1 MTLVRKLVF
10 AFAAIVALVTLSTLI
25 TLNQLTK
32 MQQAVE
38 LNNHTFE
45 VIRTT
50 NRLSEDLVNIESGQR
65 GFIITGDESSLQPY
79 HLGKTGVET
88 ELKDLLQKT
97 ADNPAQQ
104 QSLKTIQGLYTDW
117 LTQAIDPSISQMKAA
132 GTDTTARQAVREFI
146 RTGVGREFM
155 EQLRLHMDTLQQ
167 RERDLLESRSQEAA
181 EAKNFVFATLIIG
194 GLVILVFSA
203 LIALYLKNTL
213 QNRLQVAKDLVSAVA
228 SGKLNNTIDSSGG
241 DEVAELLLALGKMQ
255 TQLHQ
260 LMSQIKT
267 AAADLS
273 GASSTVASTTEQLS
287 ASAEEQSRASSSIA
301 AAVEELSVSIDSV
314 SANASEAQTIAGKSG
329 QQAQQSSKVINDTV
343 ASMERIAQVVR
354 SASGRIEELGKQS
367 EQISS
372 IVNVIKGI
380 ADQTNLLALNAAI
393 EAARAGEQGRGFAV
407 VADEVRLLAQRTTQS
422 TTEISG
428 MIDVILN
435 GTVDA
440 VGQMSTGV
448 EQVNMGVELAGQAGQ
463 AIDIIQHSFQQVVSV
478 IESISLS
485 LHEQNSASNEVA
497 GHIERIATMSA
508 QNSEATRHNS
518 EVAHE
523 LRNLSNGL
531 NSAVS
536 RFTL

>member
-1 MTLVRKLVF
+1 MTLVRKLIF
-10 AFAAIVALVTLSTLI
+10 AFAAIVALVALSTLI

-38 LNNHTFE
+38 LNIHTFE
-45 VIRTT
+45 VIRTA
-50 NRLSEDLVNIESGQR
+50 NRLSEALVNIETGQR
-65 GFIITGDESSLQPY
+65 GFVITGDETSLEPY
-79 HLGKTGVET
+79 HQGKAEA
-88 ELKDLLQKT
+88 EKDLRELLQKT
-97 ADNPAQQ
+97 SDNPEQQ
-104 QSLKTIQGLYTDW
+104 QSLKTVQSLYNDW
-117 LTQAIDPSISQMKAA
+117 LTKAIEPSISQMKAA
-132 GTDTTARQAVREFI
+132 GTDSAARLEVREFERRGTGKEYMDKI
-146 RTGVGREFM
+146 RLQM
-155 EQLRLHMDTLQQ
+155 ETVQQ
-167 RERDLLESRSQEAA
+167 RERTLLDGRSQDATQ
-181 EAKNFVFATLIIG
+181 AKSFVFATLIAG
-194 GLVILVFSA
+194 GFIILVFSVV
-203 LIALYLKNTL
+203 IASYLKNIL

-228 SGKLNNTIDSSGG
+228 DGKLTNTIDTSGG
-241 DEVAELLLALGKMQ
+241 DEIADLLKALSKMQ

-301 AAVEELSVSIDSV
+301 AAVEQLSVSIDSV
-314 SANASEAQTIAGKSG
+314 SANASEARTIAGKSG
-329 QQAQQSSKVINDTV
+329 QQAQQSSEVINNTV

-407 VADEVRLLAQRTTQS
+407 VADEVRLLAQRTSQS

-448 EQVNMGVELAGQAGQ
+448 EQVNMGVELAGQAGS

-478 IESISLS
+478 VESISMS
-485 LHEQNSASNEVA
+485 LQEQNAASNEVA

-523 LRNLSNGL
+523 LRTLSNGL
-531 NSAVS
+531 NNAVA

>member
-1 MTLVRKLVF
+1 MTLVRKLIF
-10 AFAAIVALVTLSTLI
+10 AFAAIVALVALSTLI

-38 LNNHTFE
+38 LNIHTFE
-45 VIRTT
+45 VIRTA
-50 NRLSEDLVNIESGQR
+50 NRLSEALVNIETGQR
-65 GFIITGDESSLQPY
+65 GFVITGDETSLEPY
-79 HLGKTGVET
+79 HQGKAEA
-88 ELKDLLQKT
+88 EKDLRELLQKT
-97 ADNPAQQ
+97 SDNPEQQ
-104 QSLKTIQGLYTDW
+104 QSLKTVQSLYNDW
-117 LTQAIDPSISQMKAA
+117 LTKAIEPSISQIKAA
-132 GTDTTARQAVREFI
+132 GTDSAARLAVREFERRGTGKEYMDKI
-146 RTGVGREFM
+146 RLQM
-155 EQLRLHMDTLQQ
+155 ETVQQ
-167 RERDLLESRSQEAA
+167 RERTLLDGRSQDATQ
-181 EAKNFVFATLIIG
+181 AKSFVFATLIAG
-194 GLVILVFSA
+194 GFIILVFSVV
-203 LIALYLKNTL
+203 IASYLKTTL
-213 QNRLQVAKDLVSAVA
+213 QNRLQVAKNLVSAVA
-228 SGKLNNTIDSSGG
+228 DGKLTNTIDTSGG
-241 DEVAELLLALGKMQ
+241 DEIADLLKALSKMQ

-301 AAVEELSVSIDSV
+301 AAVEQLSVSIDSV
-314 SANASEAQTIAGKSG
+314 SANASEARTIAGKSG
-329 QQAQQSSKVINDTV
+329 QQAQQSSEVINNTV

-407 VADEVRLLAQRTTQS
+407 VADEVRLLAQRTSQS

-448 EQVNMGVELAGQAGQ
+448 EQVNMGVELAGQAGS

-478 IESISLS
+478 VESISMS
-485 LHEQNSASNEVA
+485 LQEQNAASNEVA

-523 LRNLSNGL
+523 LRTLSNGL
-531 NSAVS
+531 NNAVA

>member
-10 AFAAIVALVTLSTLI
+10 AFAAIVALVALSTVI
-25 TLNQLTK
+25 TLNQLNK

-45 VIRTT
+45 VIRTS
-50 NRLSEDLVNIESGQR
+50 NRLAEAFVNIETGQR
-65 GFIITGDESSLQPY
+65 GFVITGDEASLQPY
-79 HLGKTGVET
+79 HEGKIEA
-88 ELKDLLQKT
+88 EKDLTVLLQKT
-97 ADNPAQQ
+97 SDNPEQQ
-104 QSLKTIQGLYTDW
+104 QSLKTMRSLYNDW
-117 LTQAIDPSISQMKAA
+117 LNKAIEPSISQMKAA
-132 GTDTTARQAVREFI
+132 GSDTTARQAVREFERQGTGKEYMDKI
-146 RTGVGREFM
+146 RKH
-155 EQLRLHMDTLQQ
+155 LDTVQQ
-167 RERDLLESRSQEAA
+167 RERTLLDSRSQNAA
-181 EAKNFVFATLIIG
+181 TAKSFVLATLLIG
-194 GLVILVFSA
+194 GLIILIFSA
-203 LIALYLKNTL
+203 VIALYLKTTL

-228 SGKLNNTIDSSGG
+228 DGKLTNKIDATGG
-241 DEVAELLLALGKMQ
+241 DEVAELLQALARMQ

-267 AAADLS
+267 AATDLS
-273 GASSTVASTTEQLS
+273 GASATVASTTEQLS

-428 MIDVILN
+428 MIDIILN

-448 EQVNMGVELAGQAGQ
+448 EQVNMGVELAGQAGT
-463 AIDIIQHSFQQVVSV
+463 AIDTIQHSFQQVVSV
-478 IESISLS
+478 IESISMS
-485 LHEQNSASNEVA
+485 LHEQNAASNEVA

-531 NSAVS
+531 NNAVA

>member
-10 AFAAIVALVTLSTLI
+10 AFAAIVALVALSTAI
-25 TLNQLTK
+25 TLNQLNK

-45 VIRTT
+45 VIRTS
-50 NRLSEDLVNIESGQR
+50 NRLAEALVNVETGQR
-65 GFIITGDESSLQPY
+65 GFVITGDEASLEPY
-79 HLGKTGVET
+79 RQGKSEVE
-88 ELKDLLQKT
+88 KDLKELIQKT
-97 ADNPAQQ
+97 SDNPEQQ
-104 QSLKTIQGLYTDW
+104 QSLKAIQSLYNDW
-117 LTQAIDPSISQMKAA
+117 LNQAIEPSISQMKAA
-132 GTDTTARQAVREFI
+132 GTDTTARQAVREFERRGTGKQYMDKI
-146 RTGVGREFM
+146 RL
-155 EQLRLHMDTLQQ
+155 QMDTVQQ
-167 RERDLLESRSQEAA
+167 RERALLEIRSQDAA
-181 EAKNFVFATLIIG
+181 SAKSFVFATLIVG
-194 GLVILVFSA
+194 GLLILVFSIV
-203 LIALYLKNTL
+203 IALYLKTTL
-213 QNRLQVAKDLVSAVA
+213 QNRLQVAKALVSAVA
-228 SGKLNNTIDSSGG
+228 DGKLTNQIDSSGG
-241 DEVAELLLALGKMQ
+241 DEVAELLQALTRMQ

-343 ASMERIAQVVR
+343 ASMERIAMVVR

-448 EQVNMGVELAGQAGQ
+448 EQVNMGVELASQAGS

-478 IESISLS
+478 IESISMS
-485 LHEQNSASNEVA
+485 LQEQNAASNEVA

-523 LRNLSNGL
+523 LRTLSNGL
-531 NSAVS
+531 NDAVA

>member
-10 AFAAIVALVTLSTLI
+10 AFAAIVALVTLSTFI
-25 TLNQLTK
+25 TLNQLTQ

-50 NRLSEDLVNIESGQR
+50 NRLSEALVNIETGQR
-65 GFIITGDESSLQPY
+65 GFIITSDEISLQPY
-79 HLGKTGVET
+79 QLGKAEA
-88 ELKDLLQKT
+88 EKDLKELLQKT
-97 ADNPAQQ
+97 ADNPALQ
-104 QSLKTIQGLYTDW
+104 QSLKTIQSLYNDW
-117 LTQAIDPSISQMKAA
+117 LTKAIDPSISQMRAA
-132 GTDTTARQAVREFI
+132 GTDTAARQAVREFI
-146 RTGVGREFM
+146 RTGIGREFM
-155 EQLRLHMDTLQQ
+155 DQLRQHMEILQQ
-167 RERDLLESRSQEAA
+167 RERDLLERRSKDATEARS
-181 EAKNFVFATLIIG
+181 FVFATSIIG
-194 GLVILVFSA
+194 GLVILLFSV

-213 QNRLQVAKDLVSAVA
+213 QNRLQVAKDLVSSVA
-228 SGKLNNTIDSSGG
+228 SGKLNNSIDSSGG
-241 DEVAELLLALGKMQ
+241 DEVAELLQALGKMQ

-260 LMSQIKT
+260 LMSQIKS
-267 AAADLS
+267 AAAELS

-435 GTVDA
+435 STVDA

-463 AIDIIQHSFQQVVSV
+463 AIDMIQRSFQQVVSV
-478 IESISLS
+478 IESISQS

-523 LRNLSNGL
+523 LRTLSTGL
-531 NSAVS
+531 NNAVA

>member
-1 MTLVRKLVF
+1 ML
-10 AFAAIVALVTLSTLI
+10 
-25 TLNQLTK
+25 
-32 MQQAVE
+32 
-38 LNNHTFE
+38 
-45 VIRTT
+45 
-50 NRLSEDLVNIESGQR
+50 
-65 GFIITGDESSLQPY
+65 
-79 HLGKTGVET
+79 
-88 ELKDLLQKT
+88 
-97 ADNPAQQ
+97 
-104 QSLKTIQGLYTDW
+104 
-117 LTQAIDPSISQMKAA
+117 
-132 GTDTTARQAVREFI
+132 
-146 RTGVGREFM
+146 
-155 EQLRLHMDTLQQ
+155 
-167 RERDLLESRSQEAA
+167 
-181 EAKNFVFATLIIG
+181 ATLIVG
-194 GLVILVFSA
+194 GLIILVFSVV
-203 LIALYLKNTL
+203 IALYLKATL

-228 SGKLNNTIDSSGG
+228 DGKLTNKIDTTGG
-241 DEVAELLLALGKMQ
+241 DEVADLLQALARMQ

-287 ASAEEQSRASSSIA
+287 ASADEQSRASSSIA

-314 SANASEAQTIAGKSG
+314 SANANEAQTIAGKSG

-343 ASMERIAQVVR
+343 ASMERIAMVVR

-448 EQVNMGVELAGQAGQ
+448 EQVNLGVELAGQAGT
-463 AIDIIQHSFQQVVSV
+463 AIDTIQHSFQQVVSV
-478 IESISLS
+478 IESISTS
-485 LHEQNSASNEVA
+485 LHEQNAASNEVA

-531 NSAVS
+531 NNAVA

>member
-10 AFAAIVALVTLSTLI
+10 AFAAIVALVALSTVI
-25 TLNQLTK
+25 TLNQLNT

-50 NRLSEDLVNIESGQR
+50 NRLAEALVNVETGQR
-65 GFIITGDESSLQPY
+65 CFVITGDEGSLQPY
-79 HLGKTGVET
+79 HLGKAEA
-88 ELKDLLQKT
+88 EKDLKELLQKT
-97 ADNPAQQ
+97 ADNPEQQ
-104 QSLKTIQGLYTDW
+104 QSLKTVQSLFNDW
-117 LTQAIDPSISQMKAA
+117 LSKAIEPSISQMKAA
-132 GTDTTARQAVREFI
+132 GTDTAARQAVRDFERQGTGKEYMDKI
-146 RTGVGREFM
+146 RQQM
-155 EQLRLHMDTLQQ
+155 ETVQQ
-167 RERDLLESRSQEAA
+167 RERDLLDNRSQDAA
-181 EAKNFVFATLIIG
+181 NAKNFVIATLIIG
-194 GLVILVFSA
+194 GLVILVFSV
-203 LIALYLKNTL
+203 LIALYLKTTL

-228 SGKLNNTIDSSGG
+228 DGKLTNKIDTTGG
-241 DEVAELLLALGKMQ
+241 DEVAELLHALARMQ

-354 SASGRIEELGKQS
+354 SASGRIEALGKQS

-448 EQVNMGVELAGQAGQ
+448 EQVNLGVELAGQAGA

-478 IESISLS
+478 IESI
-485 LHEQNSASNEVA
+485 
-497 GHIERIATMSA
+497 
-508 QNSEATRHNS
+508 
-518 EVAHE
+518 
-523 LRNLSNGL
+523 
-531 NSAVS
+531 
-536 RFTL
+536 

>member
-1 MTLVRKLVF
+1 MTLVRKLIF
-10 AFAAIVALVTLSTLI
+10 AFAAIVALVALSTVI
-25 TLNQLTK
+25 TLNQLNK
-32 MQQAVE
+32 MQQAVA
-38 LNNHTFE
+38 LNIHTFE
-45 VIRTT
+45 VIRIA
-50 NRLSEDLVNIESGQR
+50 NRLSEAFVNIETGQR
-65 GFIITGDESSLQPY
+65 GFVITGDEASLEPY
-79 HLGKTGVET
+79 HQGKLEA
-88 ELKDLLQKT
+88 EKDIKELLQKT
-97 ADNPAQQ
+97 SDNPEQQ
-104 QSLKTIQGLYTDW
+104 QSLKTIQGLYNEW
-117 LTQAIDPSISQMKAA
+117 LTQAIEPSISQMQAA
-132 GTDTTARQAVREFI
+132 GTDTTARQAVREFERRGTGKAFMDKI
-146 RTGVGREFM
+146 RLQM
-155 EQLRLHMDTLQQ
+155 ETVQQ
-167 RERDLLESRSQEAA
+167 RERSLLDSRSQDAA
-181 EAKNFVFATLIIG
+181 QAKSFVLTTLLIG
-194 GLVILVFSA
+194 GLVILVFSVF
-203 LIALYLKNTL
+203 IALYLKTSL
-213 QNRLQVAKDLVSAVA
+213 QSRLQVAKELVSAVA
-228 SGKLNNTIDSSGG
+228 DGKLTNTIDSSGG
-241 DEVAELLLALGKMQ
+241 DEIADLLKALARMQ

-301 AAVEELSVSIDSV
+301 AAVEQLSVSIDSV
-314 SANASEAQTIAGKSG
+314 SANASEARTIAGKSG

-354 SASGRIEELGKQS
+354 SASSRIEELGKQS

-428 MIDVILN
+428 MIDVILS

-448 EQVNMGVELAGQAGQ
+448 EQVNMGVELAGQAGS
-463 AIDIIQHSFQQVVSV
+463 AIDVIQHSFQQVVSV
-478 IESISLS
+478 VESISMS
-485 LHEQNSASNEVA
+485 LQEQNAASNEVA

-523 LRNLSNGL
+523 LRTLSNGL
-531 NSAVS
+531 NHAVA

>member
-1 MTLVRKLVF
+1 MTLVKKLIF
-10 AFAAIVALVTLSTLI
+10 AFAAIVALVALSTVI
-25 TLNQLTK
+25 TLNQLNK
-32 MQQAVE
+32 MQQAVA
-38 LNNHTFE
+38 LNIHTFE
-45 VIRTT
+45 VIRIA
-50 NRLSEDLVNIESGQR
+50 NRLSEAFVNIETGQR
-65 GFIITGDESSLQPY
+65 GFVITGDEASLEPY
-79 HLGKTGVET
+79 HQGKQEA
-88 ELKDLLQKT
+88 EQDIKELLQKT
-97 ADNPAQQ
+97 SDNPEQQ
-104 QSLKTIQGLYTDW
+104 QSLKTIQGLYNEW
-117 LTQAIDPSISQMKAA
+117 LTQAIEPSISQMQAA
-132 GTDTTARQAVREFI
+132 GTDTTARQAVREFERRGTGKAFMDKI
-146 RTGVGREFM
+146 RLQM
-155 EQLRLHMDTLQQ
+155 ETVQQ
-167 RERDLLESRSQEAA
+167 RERSLLDSRSQDAA
-181 EAKNFVFATLIIG
+181 QAKSFVLTTLLVG
-194 GLVILVFSA
+194 GLVILVFSVF
-203 LIALYLKNTL
+203 IALYLKTSL
-213 QNRLQVAKDLVSAVA
+213 QSRLQVAKELVSAVA
-228 SGKLNNTIDSSGG
+228 DGKLTNIIDSSGG
-241 DEVAELLLALGKMQ
+241 DEIADLLKALARMQ

-301 AAVEELSVSIDSV
+301 AAVEQLSVSIDSV
-314 SANASEAQTIAGKSG
+314 SANASEARTIAGKSG

-354 SASGRIEELGKQS
+354 SASSRIEELGKQS

-448 EQVNMGVELAGQAGQ
+448 EQVNMGVELAGQAGS
-463 AIDIIQHSFQQVVSV
+463 AIDVIQHSFQQVVSV
-478 IESISLS
+478 VESISMS
-485 LHEQNSASNEVA
+485 LQEQNAASNEVA

-523 LRNLSNGL
+523 LRTLSNGL
-531 NSAVS
+531 NHAVA

>member
-1 MTLVRKLVF
+1 MTLVRKLIF
-10 AFAAIVALVTLSTLI
+10 AFAAIVALVALSTVI
-25 TLNQLTK
+25 TLNQLNK
-32 MQQAVE
+32 MEQAVA
-38 LNNHTFE
+38 LNIHTFE
-45 VIRTT
+45 VIRTA
-50 NRLSEDLVNIESGQR
+50 NRLSEAFVNIETGQR
-65 GFIITGDESSLQPY
+65 GFVITGDEASLDPY
-79 HLGKTGVET
+79 HQGKLEA
-88 ELKDLLQKT
+88 EKDIKELLQKT
-97 ADNPAQQ
+97 SDNPEQQ
-104 QSLKTIQGLYTDW
+104 QSLKTIQGLYNDW
-117 LTQAIDPSISQMKAA
+117 LTQAIDPSISQMTAA
-132 GTDTTARQAVREFI
+132 GTDTTARQAVREFERRGTGKAFMDKI
-146 RTGVGREFM
+146 RLQM
-155 EQLRLHMDTLQQ
+155 ETVQQ
-167 RERDLLESRSQEAA
+167 RERSLLDSRSQDAA
-181 EAKNFVFATLIIG
+181 QAKSFVLTTLLLG
-194 GLVILVFSA
+194 GLIILVFSVF
-203 LIALYLKNTL
+203 IALYLKTSL

-228 SGKLNNTIDSSGG
+228 DGKLTNKIDTTGG
-241 DEVAELLLALGKMQ
+241 DEVADLLQALARMQ

-301 AAVEELSVSIDSV
+301 AAVEQLSVSIDSV
-314 SANASEAQTIAGKSG
+314 SANASEARTIAGKSG

-343 ASMERIAQVVR
+343 ASMERIAGVVR

-448 EQVNMGVELAGQAGQ
+448 EQVNMGVELAGQAGT
-463 AIDIIQHSFQQVVSV
+463 AIDTIQHSFQQVVSV
-478 IESISLS
+478 VESISMS
-485 LHEQNSASNEVA
+485 LQEQNAASNEVA

-523 LRNLSNGL
+523 LRTLSNGL
-531 NSAVS
+531 NNAVA

>member
-10 AFAAIVALVTLSTLI
+10 AFAAIVALVALSTII
-25 TLNQLTK
+25 TLNQLNK
-32 MQQAVE
+32 MEQAVE
-38 LNNHTFE
+38 LNIHTFE
-45 VIRTT
+45 VIRTA
-50 NRLSEDLVNIESGQR
+50 NRLAEALVNVETGQR
-65 GFIITGDESSLQPY
+65 GFVITGDEASLQPY
-79 HLGKTGVET
+79 HQGKAEA
-88 ELKDLLQKT
+88 EKDLKELLQKT
-97 ADNPAQQ
+97 SDNPEQQ
-104 QSLKTIQGLYTDW
+104 QSLKTVQSLYNDW
-117 LTQAIDPSISQMKAA
+117 LSKAIEPSISQMKAA
-132 GTDTTARQAVREFI
+132 GTDTTARQAVRDFERQGTGKEYMDKI
-146 RTGVGREFM
+146 RLQM
-155 EQLRLHMDTLQQ
+155 ETVQQ
-167 RERDLLESRSQEAA
+167 RERTLLDSRSQDAA
-181 EAKNFVFATLIIG
+181 SAKSFVLATLIVG
-194 GLVILVFSA
+194 GLIILVFSVV
-203 LIALYLKNTL
+203 IALYLKATL

-228 SGKLNNTIDSSGG
+228 DGKLTNKIDTTGG
-241 DEVAELLLALGKMQ
+241 DEVADLLQALARMQ

-260 LMSQIKT
+260 LMSQIKA

-287 ASAEEQSRASSSIA
+287 ASADEQSRASSSIA

-314 SANASEAQTIAGKSG
+314 SANANEAQTIAGKSG

-343 ASMERIAQVVR
+343 ASMERIAVVVR

-448 EQVNMGVELAGQAGQ
+448 EQVNLGVELAGQAGT
-463 AIDIIQHSFQQVVSV
+463 AIDTIQHSFQQVVSV
-478 IESISLS
+478 IESISMS
-485 LHEQNSASNEVA
+485 LHEQNAASNEVA

-531 NSAVS
+531 NNAVA

>member
-1 MTLVRKLVF
+1 MTLVRKFVF
-10 AFAAIVALVTLSTLI
+10 AFASIVALVAASTVI
-25 TLNQLTK
+25 TLTQLNK
-32 MQQAVE
+32 MRQAIE
-38 LNNHTFE
+38 LNIHTFE
-45 VIRTT
+45 VISTAKG
-50 NRLSEDLVNIESGQR
+50 LSEAMINIETGQR
-65 GFIITGDESSLQPY
+65 GFVITGNETSLEPY
-79 HLGKTGVET
+79 HKGKADAET
-88 ELKDLLQKT
+88 YVQVLLQKT
-97 ADNPAQQ
+97 SDNPEQQ
-104 QSLKTIQGLYTDW
+104 QSLKAIQSLYNDW
-117 LTQAIDPSISQMKAA
+117 LNKAIEPSISQMKAA
-132 GTDTTARQAVREFI
+132 GSDATARQAVRDFEHQGTGKEYMDKI
-146 RTGVGREFM
+146 RL
-155 EQLRLHMDTLQQ
+155 QMDTVQQ
-167 RERDLLESRSQEAA
+167 RERALLEIRSQDAA
-181 EAKNFVFATLIIG
+181 SAKSFVFTILIVG
-194 GLVILVFSA
+194 GLLILVFSVV
-203 LIALYLKNTL
+203 IALYLKTTL
-213 QNRLQVAKDLVSAVA
+213 QNRLQVAKALVSAVA
-228 SGKLNNTIDSSGG
+228 DGKLTNKIDSSGG
-241 DEVAELLLALGKMQ
+241 DEVAELLQALARMQ

-267 AAADLS
+267 AAAELS

-314 SANASEAQTIAGKSG
+314 SANASEAQTIASKSG

-343 ASMERIAQVVR
+343 ASMERIAVVVR
-354 SASGRIEELGKQS
+354 SASSRIEELGKQS

-448 EQVNMGVELAGQAGQ
+448 EQVNLGVELAGQAGT
-463 AIDIIQHSFQQVVSV
+463 AIDTIQHSFQQVVSV
-478 IESISLS
+478 IESISMS
-485 LHEQNSASNEVA
+485 LHEQNAASNEVA

-523 LRNLSNGL
+523 LRTLSNGL
-531 NSAVS
+531 NNAVA

>member
-50 NRLSEDLVNIESGQR
+50 NRLSEDLVNIETGQR

-79 HLGKTGVET
+79 HLGKTGAET

-132 GTDTTARQAVREFI
+132 GTDTAARQAVREFI

-155 EQLRLHMDTLQQ
+155 DQLRLHMDTLQQ
-167 RERDLLESRSQEAA
+167 RERDLLDSRSQDAA
-181 EAKNFVFATLIIG
+181 AAKSFVFATSIIG
-194 GLVILVFSA
+194 GLVILVFSI

-213 QNRLQVAKDLVSAVA
+213 QNRLQVAKDLVSSVA
-228 SGKLNNTIDSSGG
+228 SGKLNNQIDSSGG

-260 LMSQIKT
+260 LMSQIKS
-267 AAADLS
+267 AAAELS

-531 NSAVS
+531 NNAVA

>member
-10 AFAAIVALVTLSTLI
+10 AFAAIVALVALSTVI
-25 TLNQLTK
+25 TLNQLNK

-45 VIRTT
+45 VIRTS
-50 NRLSEDLVNIESGQR
+50 NRLAEALVNVETGQR
-65 GFIITGDESSLQPY
+65 GFVITGDESSLAPY
-79 HLGKTGVET
+79 HQGKAEVE
-88 ELKDLLQKT
+88 KDLNELLQKT
-97 ADNPAQQ
+97 SDNPEQQ
-104 QSLKTIQGLYTDW
+104 QSLKAIQSLYNDW
-117 LTQAIDPSISQMKAA
+117 LSKAIEPSISQMKAA
-132 GTDTTARQAVREFI
+132 GADTTARQAVREFERQGTGKEYMDKI
-146 RTGVGREFM
+146 RL
-155 EQLRLHMDTLQQ
+155 QMDTVQQ
-167 RERDLLESRSQEAA
+167 RERALLEIRSQDAA
-181 EAKNFVFATLIIG
+181 SAKSFVFATLIVG
-194 GLVILVFSA
+194 GLIILVFSVVV
-203 LIALYLKNTL
+203 ALYLKSTL

-228 SGKLNNTIDSSGG
+228 DGKLTNKIDTRGE
-241 DEVAELLLALGKMQ
+241 DEVAQLLQALSRMQ

-428 MIDVILN
+428 MIDVILS

-448 EQVNMGVELAGQAGQ
+448 EQVNMGVELAGQAGT
-463 AIDIIQHSFQQVVSV
+463 AIDTIQHSFQQVVSV
-478 IESISLS
+478 IESISTS
-485 LHEQNSASNEVA
+485 LHEQNAASNEVA

-531 NSAVS
+531 NQAVS
-536 RFTL
+536 RFSL

>member
-10 AFAAIVALVTLSTLI
+10 AFAAIVALVTLSTFI
-25 TLNQLTK
+25 TLNQLTQ

-50 NRLSEDLVNIESGQR
+50 NRLSEALVNIETGQR
-65 GFIITGDESSLQPY
+65 GFIITSDEISLQPY
-79 HLGKTGVET
+79 QLGKAEA
-88 ELKDLLQKT
+88 EKDLKELLQKT
-97 ADNPAQQ
+97 ADNPALQ
-104 QSLKTIQGLYTDW
+104 QSLKTIQSLYNDW
-117 LTQAIDPSISQMKAA
+117 LTKAIDPSISQMRAA
-132 GTDTTARQAVREFI
+132 GTDTAARQAVREFI
-146 RTGVGREFM
+146 RTGIGREFM
-155 EQLRLHMDTLQQ
+155 DQLRQHMEILQQ
-167 RERDLLESRSQEAA
+167 RERDLLESRSKDAA
-181 EAKNFVFATLIIG
+181 EAKSFVFATSIIG
-194 GLVILVFSA
+194 GLVILLFSV

-228 SGKLNNTIDSSGG
+228 SGKLNNSIDSSGG
-241 DEVAELLLALGKMQ
+241 DEVAQLLLALSKMQ

-260 LMSQIKT
+260 LMSQIKS
-267 AAADLS
+267 AAAELS

-435 GTVDA
+435 STVDA

-463 AIDIIQHSFQQVVSV
+463 AIDMIQRSFQQVVSV
-478 IESISLS
+478 IESISQS

-523 LRNLSNGL
+523 LRTLSTGL
-531 NSAVS
+531 NNAVA

>member
-1 MTLVRKLVF
+1 MTLVRKLIF
-10 AFAAIVALVTLSTLI
+10 AFAAIVALVALSTVI
-25 TLNQLTK
+25 TLNQLNK
-32 MQQAVE
+32 MQQAVA
-38 LNNHTFE
+38 LNIHTFE
-45 VIRTT
+45 VIRTA
-50 NRLSEDLVNIESGQR
+50 NRLSEALVNIETGQR
-65 GFIITGDESSLQPY
+65 GFVITGDEASLEPY
-79 HLGKTGVET
+79 HQGKLVAE
-88 ELKDLLQKT
+88 KDIKELLQKT
-97 ADNPAQQ
+97 SDNPEQQ
-104 QSLKTIQGLYTDW
+104 QSLKTIQSLYNDW
-117 LTQAIDPSISQMKAA
+117 LTQAIEPSISQMKAA
-132 GTDTTARQAVREFI
+132 GTDPTARQAVREFERRGTGKAFMDKI
-146 RTGVGREFM
+146 RLQM
-155 EQLRLHMDTLQQ
+155 ETVQQ
-167 RERDLLESRSQEAA
+167 RERTLLNSRSQDAA
-181 EAKNFVFATLIIG
+181 QAKSFVLTTLLVG
-194 GLVILVFSA
+194 GLVILVFSVF
-203 LIALYLKNTL
+203 IALYLKTSL
-213 QNRLQVAKDLVSAVA
+213 QSRLQVAKELVSAVA
-228 SGKLNNTIDSSGG
+228 DGKLTNTIDSSGG
-241 DEVAELLLALGKMQ
+241 DEIADLLKALARMQ

-301 AAVEELSVSIDSV
+301 AAVEQLSVSIDSV
-314 SANASEAQTIAGKSG
+314 SANASEARTIAGKSG

-354 SASGRIEELGKQS
+354 SASSRIEELGKQS

-448 EQVNMGVELAGQAGQ
+448 EQVNMGVELAGQAGS
-463 AIDIIQHSFQQVVSV
+463 AIDVIQHSFQQVVSV
-478 IESISLS
+478 VESISMS
-485 LHEQNSASNEVA
+485 LQEQNAASNEVA

-523 LRNLSNGL
+523 LRTLSNGL
-531 NSAVS
+531 NHAVA

>member
-10 AFAAIVALVTLSTLI
+10 AFAAVVALVALSTII
-25 TLNQLTK
+25 TFNQLNK
-32 MQQAVE
+32 MEQAVE
-38 LNNHTFE
+38 LNIHTFE
-45 VIRTT
+45 VIRTG
-50 NRLSEDLVNIESGQR
+50 NRLSEAFVNVETGQR
-65 GFIITGDESSLQPY
+65 GFIITSDEVSLQPY
-79 HLGKTGVET
+79 HEGKTEVEKDLQ
-88 ELKDLLQKT
+88 ELKQLT
-97 ADNPAQQ
+97 SDNSAQQ
-104 QSLKTIQGLYTDW
+104 QTISTIQSLYNDW
-117 LTQAIDPSISQMKAA
+117 LSKAIDPSISQMKAA
-132 GTDTTARQAVREFI
+132 GENLDARKAVRDFERQGTGKIYMDKIRAEVETLLSRERSLLKI
-146 RTGVGREFM
+146 RT
-155 EQLRLHMDTLQQ
+155 QD
-167 RERDLLESRSQEAA
+167 AA
-181 EAKNFVFATLIIG
+181 DAKNFVIATLLFG
-194 GLVILVFSA
+194 GLIILVFCTA
-203 LIALYLKNTL
+203 IAFYLKNTL
-213 QNRLQVAKDLVSAVA
+213 EARLQVAKNLVSAVA
-228 SGKLNNTIDSSGG
+228 DGKLTNAIDSSGG
-241 DEVAELLLALGKMQ
+241 DEVAELLHALSKMQ

-260 LMSQIKT
+260 LMSQIKA

-273 GASSTVASTTEQLS
+273 GASSTVASTAEQLS
-287 ASAEEQSRASSSIA
+287 ASAEEQSKASSSIA

-314 SANASEAQTIAGKSG
+314 SANASEAQSIAGKSG

-354 SASGRIEELGKQS
+354 SASVRIEDLGKQS

-422 TTEISG
+422 TSEISG

-448 EQVNMGVELAGQAGQ
+448 EQVNHGVELAGQAGT
-463 AIDIIQHSFQQVVSV
+463 AISIIQHSFQQVVSV

-485 LHEQNSASNEVA
+485 LQEQNAASNEVA
-497 GHIERIATMSA
+497 GHIERIASMSA
-508 QNSEATRHNS
+508 QNSEATRHSS

-523 LRNLSNGL
+523 LRNLSGQL
-531 NSAVS
+531 NHAVS